1 MRVVPAINGA
11 TSASNVFT
19 ELKPINARVCQ
30 LLTAW
35 LAQPQ
40 RGATYRFAS
49 GRENEAP
56 LLHPEDAECPI
67 EAGLSLARIVGK
79 NPQSIRLYQSPATF
93 ILIRNRE
100 NEITKLRILCI
111 LNHQI

>member
-1 MRVVPAINGA
+1 MLAARVVTAINGA

-56 LLHPEDAECPI
+56 LLQSKDAECLI
-67 EAGLSLARIVGK
+67 EVTIYLLLRSAK
-79 NPQSIRLYQSPATF
+79 K
-93 ILIRNRE
+93 ILIDPLISIAGDE
-100 NEITKLRILCI
+100 FLYTKTSWE
-111 LNHQI
+111 

>member
-67 EAGLSLARIVGK
+67 EVDLSLARIVGE
-79 NPQSIRLYQSPATF
+79 NSQSIRLYQSPATDLY
-93 ILIRNRE
+93 INRE

-111 LNHQI
+111 LNHHL